1 MSMTFDTKV
10 AIVLCDDLAVWQKLN
25 VTAFLVSGIVG
36 SNDGLIGENYRDASA
51 HLYAPMLIQPMM
63 VYTASADTLRKAYD
77 RAIERDVRLAIF
89 TRDLFATGN
98 DIDNRAAV
106 AAVASDDLPLVG
118 IAMRDL
124 KKTVDKVIKGLS
136 LHP

>member
-1 MSMTFDTKV
+1 
-10 AIVLCDDLAVWQKLN
+10 
-25 VTAFLVSGIVG
+25 
-36 SNDGLIGENYRDASA
+36 
-51 HLYAPMLIQPMM
+51 MLIQPMM

>member
-10 AIVLCDDLAVWQKLN
+10 AIVLCDDMATWQKLN

-36 SNDGLIGENYRDASA
+36 SHDGLIGENYRDASGRR
-51 HLYAPMLIQPMM
+51 YAPMLVQPMM
-63 VYTASADTLRKAYD
+63 VYTASPDALRKAYD

-106 AAVASDDLPLVG
+106 AAVAADDLPLVG

-124 KKTVDKVIKGLS
+124 KKTVEKVIKGLS